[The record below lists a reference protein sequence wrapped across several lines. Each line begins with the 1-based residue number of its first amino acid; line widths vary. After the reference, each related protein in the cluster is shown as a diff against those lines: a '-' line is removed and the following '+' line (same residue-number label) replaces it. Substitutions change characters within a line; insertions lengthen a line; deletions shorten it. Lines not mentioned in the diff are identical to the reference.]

1 MFARRYLSDY
11 ARNPVNLLL
20 LVIVPVVF
28 VVASSLADCAKL
40 LGGTGGIAVET
51 ATAGWA
57 AAFLAGIGMYFQT
70 AATRDT
76 DRRLVIAGLP
86 ASRLTPARLL
96 TGLVLAGLA
105 SATALNART
114 GIEYPARAIAGTL
127 MFAVR
132 YVAIGAVVGALA
144 RNPVNGTVIVLFVR
158 ILDVFFGPAMG
169 SADRLATRF
178 LPTHFA

>member
-1 MFARRYLSDY
+1 MTTLVLTRRYLSDH

-20 LVIVPVVF
+20 LAIVPIVFVV
-28 VVASSLADCAKL
+28 VVASSLADAAKL

-86 ASRLTPARLL
+86 VSRLTLARLL
-96 TGLVLAGLA
+96 TGLTLAGIA
-105 SATALNART
+105 SATALLALAART
-114 GIEYPARAIAGTL
+114 GIVHPTRAIAGTL
-127 MFAVR
+127 MFAVI
-132 YVAIGAVVGALA
+132 YVAIGAVVGTLA
-144 RNPVNGTVIVLFVR
+144 GNAVNGTVIVLFV
-158 ILDVFFGPAMG
+158 
-169 SADRLATRF
+169 
-178 LPTHFA
+178 